1 MEEAR
6 RLFQVSTLNA
16 AASGL
21 STLDGNLSDLQRG
34 QVKSIEQRIARLLRV
49 GDTTTVQRLRQQL
62 GQGGTNG
69 FSEESI
75 TIALKV
81 LERRQ
86 DLQLFGERKSGR
98 RLR

>member
-1 MEEAR
+1 MSHR
-6 RLFQVSTLNA
+6 PPPTPTPHPPPPTQVLA
-16 AASGL
+16 
-21 STLDGNLSDLQRG
+21 
-34 QVKSIEQRIARLLRV
+34 IEQRIARLLRV

-62 GQGGTNG
+62 GQGGVNG
-69 FSEESI
+69 FTEEFI

-86 DLQLFGERKSGR
+86 ELQLFSERKSVR